1 MKRTFTTKLE
11 SEGGMSAI
19 RVPFDPREAFGK
31 ARAPVKVTL
40 NGYTYRST
48 IADMGDGPW
57 VPLRRS
63 NREAAKVEPNA
74 HIEVT
79 LELDTDK
86 REVTPP
92 DDLVAALKAHPTAW
106 DGWNLLSFTFQ
117 RENVEGVEGA
127 KRPETRTKRIGA
139 AVDMAVAQAA
149 KKRR

>member
-19 RVPFDPREAFGK
+19 RVPFSPKDVFGK
-31 ARAPVKVTL
+31 ARAPVRVTL

-74 HIEVT
+74 TIEVT
-79 LELDTDK
+79 LELDTEK

-92 DDLVAALKAHPTAW
+92 DDLAAALKAHPSAW

-117 RENVEGVEGA
+117 RENVEAVEGA
-127 KRPETRTKRIGA
+127 KRPETRLKRIGQAVEMA
-139 AVDMAVAQAA
+139 AARAA
-149 KKRR
+149 KAKA